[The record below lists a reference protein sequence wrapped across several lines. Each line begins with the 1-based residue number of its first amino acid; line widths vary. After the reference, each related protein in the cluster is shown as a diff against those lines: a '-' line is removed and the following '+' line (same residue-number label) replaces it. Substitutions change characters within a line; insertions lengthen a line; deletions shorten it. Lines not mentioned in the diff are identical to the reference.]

1 MNDDYRAFFGFNKQP
16 FAADPSVEQILQTQA
31 LIGVKNRFDYTLRLG
46 GIALVTGE
54 IGAGKSTALR
64 YAAGKL
70 HPSEYQTFYVV
81 ASTGSILELYRQIA
95 DEMGFSRSSNSK
107 AVMTRMI
114 RNEIVTR
121 VQNKKIKVALI
132 IDEAELLRLEVF
144 TELHTIAQ
152 FDKDSKPY
160 LPIILVGQSNLI
172 DKLKY
177 RTSAP
182 LASRII
188 ARSHL
193 EGLDLSGMKQYL
205 QHHLSLAAISTN
217 LFEDAAVTAIQQG
230 SGGLLRKANHLA
242 RGALIAA
249 AAKKQTLVGA
259 EHVRLAATEIF

>member
-114 RNEIVTR
+114 RNEIVTPC
-121 VQNKKIKVALI
+121 A
-132 IDEAELLRLEVF
+132 
-144 TELHTIAQ
+144 
-152 FDKDSKPY
+152 
-160 LPIILVGQSNLI
+160 
-172 DKLKY
+172 
-177 RTSAP
+177 
-182 LASRII
+182 
-188 ARSHL
+188 
-193 EGLDLSGMKQYL
+193 KQK
-205 QHHLSLAAISTN
+205 N
-217 LFEDAAVTAIQQG
+217 QG
-230 SGGLLRKANHLA
+230 RPDH
-242 RGALIAA
+242 R
-249 AAKKQTLVGA
+249 
-259 EHVRLAATEIF
+259 